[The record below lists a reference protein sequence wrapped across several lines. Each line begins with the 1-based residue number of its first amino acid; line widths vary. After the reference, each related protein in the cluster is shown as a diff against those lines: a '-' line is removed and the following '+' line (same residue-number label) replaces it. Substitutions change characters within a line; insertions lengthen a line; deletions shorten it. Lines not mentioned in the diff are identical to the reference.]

1 LSIARVSGLKAT
13 ESVLKA
19 GLSYRSYRKKM
30 PAINLL
36 SIAGTYSG
44 MGGWGAS
51 VAAQFMPGVSI
62 IGYSRE
68 IEKEADL
75 EGARLMAA
83 SPSEKK

>member
-1 LSIARVSGLKAT
+1 
-13 ESVLKA
+13 
-19 GLSYRSYRKKM
+19 
-30 PAINLL
+30 
-36 SIAGTYSG
+36 